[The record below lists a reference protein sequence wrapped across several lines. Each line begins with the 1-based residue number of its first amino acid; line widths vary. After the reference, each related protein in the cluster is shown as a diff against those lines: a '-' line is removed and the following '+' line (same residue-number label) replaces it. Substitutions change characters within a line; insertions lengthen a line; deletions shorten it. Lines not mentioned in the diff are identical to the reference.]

1 MAHQVLPTYFFY
13 LLYFTRFS
21 TAARENN
28 LLSLACGDRGKHVS
42 YGTLTNLGRAI
53 SYTKVERLSRGIQ
66 RLNVS

>member
-13 LLYFTRFS
+13 LLHFTRFS

-28 LLSLACGDRGKHVS
+28 LFSLACGDRGKHVS
-42 YGTLTNLGRAI
+42 YATLTNLGRAI